1 MPPGAGTDAHGDGRS
16 IDRRDEREAEQRER
30 GGRGDA
36 PAPAGHLGERPDHE
50 QRDADA
56 DRPGV
61 DQHRHREQP
70 LAAVEQVGHHLRHQ
84 DVEDHRADAADEAG
98 GIGGDERVGEREAG
112 AADRHQREADEH
124 EPLVAEALAEQ
135 AAGQRERDAGQQVQP
150 DQPAELRLVDAEP
163 GASSGATAATAWNWK
178 PIAARASVS
187 ATRHCQRGL
196 MALLSRPADE
206 SATCEHPAMVSLPVF
221 AMPRRS
227 LLAAALA
234 LLFTSVFAA
243 SALAQ
248 ELAAARQDDPADRAG
263 AGRQRHRRHDRARA
277 RRGDADA
284 PEDDHRRSTTRPAP
298 TATSARARRRTTPGD
313 GYHFLFSWAGTL
325 AVNKALYK
333 NLAFDAQ
340 KDFVPILLVAD
351 VPNILVVNNDIPAK
365 DLADFEKYAKANPG
379 KLNFGST
386 GIGSSMHLAGEL
398 FMRETGAQMVH
409 VPYNA
414 PGTATTNLIAGDI
427 QLMFQLIPG
436 IAGQIKSG
444 KVRAIAVMAPQRS
457 PALPDVPTTAELG
470 QPKLLS
476 STWFALLA
484 PKGTPPAVVARMN
497 ASPTR

>member
-1 MPPGAGTDAHGDGRS
+1 
-16 IDRRDEREAEQRER
+16 
-30 GGRGDA
+30 
-36 PAPAGHLGERPDHE
+36 
-50 QRDADA
+50 
-56 DRPGV
+56 
-61 DQHRHREQP
+61 
-70 LAAVEQVGHHLRHQ
+70 
-84 DVEDHRADAADEAG
+84 
-98 GIGGDERVGEREAG
+98 
-112 AADRHQREADEH
+112 
-124 EPLVAEALAEQ
+124 
-135 AAGQRERDAGQQVQP
+135 
-150 DQPAELRLVDAEP
+150 
-163 GASSGATAATAWNWK
+163 
-178 PIAARASVS
+178 
-187 ATRHCQRGL
+187 
-196 MALLSRPADE
+196 
-206 SATCEHPAMVSLPVF
+206 
-221 AMPRRS
+221 MPRR
-227 LLAAALA
+227 LPFAAALA
-234 LLFTSVFAA
+234 LLLCSVFTAPTLAQDAWPQPGKTIQVIVPAPGGSGTGDTIARVLAEELQARLKTTFVIDNKAGANGNIGA
-243 SALAQ
+243 SAAAQ
-248 ELAAARQDDPADRAG
+248 A
-263 AGRQRHRRHDRARA
+263 
-277 RRGDADA
+277 
-284 PEDDHRRSTTRPAP
+284 
-298 TATSARARRRTTPGD
+298 PGD

-398 FMRETGAQMVH
+398 FMRETGAQMIH

-436 IAGQIKSG
+436 IAGQVKSG

-484 PKGTPPAVVARMN
+484 PKGTPAAVIDRLNKVSNEILADPAVKKRLAEMG
-497 ASPTR
+497 ASTLGGTPQQLEKHLAEETEKWGRLVRDAKIATQ